1 MVQYDQSTGN
11 YVDLATGLTATSYTA
26 INLIGGNTYKF
37 KVRARNSVGYS
48 VSSSEV
54 SILCA
59 RAPDAPVSVSRNSL
73 TTTST
78 QIGITWVAGF
88 NGASPIIDYR
98 VSYNL
103 GADDWPVIASG
114 VTTNSFV
121 KTDLIP
127 GATYKFR
134 VESRNVV
141 GYSSYSPV
149 TTILCA

>member
-1 MVQYDQSTGN
+1 
-11 YVDLATGLTATSYTA
+11 LTSTSYTA
-26 INLIGGNTYKF
+26 INLNGGNTYKF
-37 KVRARNSVGYS
+37 KVQARNSVGYS
-48 VSSSEV
+48 VPSSETG
-54 SILCA
+54 ILCA

-103 GADDWPVIASG
+103 GAADWPILASG
-114 VTTNSFV
+114 VLTSSFI

-141 GYSSYSPV
+141 GYSSYSPIA
-149 TTILCA
+149 TILCAQVPDAPLNLQNN